1 MREVARSV
9 TLMAVFVL
17 TYAAHELRRR
27 IGRTILTAL
36 GLAAGVGLV
45 IGIVGVSDGLDQA
58 QGKVLAPLRSVGTD
72 VLVTRVAGAQTTDQ
86 NNGNNTNGQNGAN
99 GQNGGNGQ
107 NGNGGNGG
115 AGGGGGRGGF
125 GGFFGGGGG
134 GGGGGGLPGGI
145 DQQDALALANENRS
159 VTTDLAKLGKPG
171 DHFVHDFFVPGTQI
185 SFPQEAV
192 AQAGKV
198 AGVTS
203 AVGGLS
209 LQATHQT
216 GTVPQIVAELQTGG
230 DQVQQTV
237 APAPPTDAE
246 RQQVRACVAA
256 QGGFQPG
263 PGDQGA
269 PGGGQGGGQG
279 GNGGGGRFIGG
290 GAGRFEQ
297 CLPPRFQ
304 QYVAT
309 FTTPLRTVRQALDPP
324 STDIQSTP
332 YSAAGVD
339 TTHPDEG
346 LVTRSQVTEGRWYK
360 PGASDEVLLNVAYA
374 NANNLKVGSDLP
386 VNGTTFHVV
395 GLVTPTLSGQ
405 EAGVYFPLG
414 ALQQMSDHADRV
426 NVLLVKAKDAG
437 SVDTVAAS
445 LRKQFPG
452 AQVVTTKDLADQV
465 TGSLK
470 DAKKLADQLG
480 GILAVIVLGA
490 AFVIAVLLTLSS
502 VAKRVREIGTLR
514 AIGWSKR
521 MVVRQLLTET
531 LGIGVVGAVFGVI
544 VGLGALAAISALAPS
559 LTTSQPV
566 VPSAA
571 SSSLARI
578 IGRSAQVTGGNTTI
592 HLHAPVSASNLLL
605 GMGFAI
611 IGGLIA
617 GAVGGWRAA
626 RLPPA
631 RALADI
637 G

>member
-1 MREVARSV
+1 MRHTE
-9 TLMAVFVL
+9 AVFPL

-27 IGRTILTAL
+27 VGRTILTAL

-72 VLVTRVAGAQTTDQ
+72 VLVTRVAGAQTADQ
-86 NNGNNTNGQNGAN
+86 ANGNGSGNGN
-99 GQNGGNGQ
+99 GNGQ
-107 NGNGGNGG
+107 NATNGQGGQNGTNGGQG
-115 AGGGGGRGGF
+115 ANGGGRG

-134 GGGGGGLPGGI
+134 GAGIPGV
-145 DQQDALALANENRS
+145 DQADALALANENKS

-192 AQAGKV
+192 VQATKTP
-198 AGVTS
+198 GVTS

-209 LQATHQT
+209 MQATHQT

-230 DQVQQTV
+230 EQVQQTV
-237 APAPPTDAE
+237 MPPPLTDAE
-246 RQQVRACVAA
+246 RQQVRACIATEGGV
-256 QGGFQPG
+256 QGGG
-263 PGDQGA
+263 GGGA
-269 PGGGQGGGQG
+269 AGGGNAPPEPGGG
-279 GNGGGGRFIGG
+279 GGGGLFGAGG
-290 GAGRFEQ
+290 RGRFEQ

-304 QYVAT
+304 QYIAT

-332 YSAAGVD
+332 YTAAGVD
-339 TTHPDEG
+339 PAHPDEG
-346 LVTRSQVTEGRWYK
+346 LITSSQVTAGRWYK
-360 PGASDEVLLNVAYA
+360 TGATDEVLLNVSYA

-395 GLVTPTLSGQ
+395 GLVSPTLRGQ

-414 ALQQMSDHADRV
+414 ALQQLSGHADRV

-437 SVDTVAAS
+437 SVDAVASA

-480 GILAVIVLGA
+480 GILAIIVLGA

-521 MVVRQLLTET
+521 MVVRQMLTET
-531 LGIGVVGAVFGVI
+531 LGIGVLGAVLGVI
-544 VGLGALAAISALAPS
+544 VGLGALAAISALSPS

-571 SSSLARI
+571 ASSLARI
-578 IGRSAQVTGGNTTI
+578 VGRTAQVTGGTTTI
-592 HLHAPVSASNLLL
+592 HLHAPVSASNLVL

-626 RLPPA
+626 RLRPA

>member
-1 MREVARSV
+1 MV
-9 TLMAVFVL
+9 VFPL

-27 IGRTILTAL
+27 LGRTILTAL

-45 IGIVGVSDGLDQA
+45 IGIVGVSDGLNQA

-72 VLVTRVAGAQTTDQ
+72 VLVTRVAGAPTQTSGQ
-86 NNGNNTNGQNGAN
+86 SSAGGQNGAT
-99 GQNGGNGQ
+99 GQPGQSGGGF
-107 NGNGGNGG
+107 GGGS
-115 AGGGGGRGGF
+115 GGGGGF
-125 GGFFGGGGG
+125 GGGGAFFGGGGSVA
-134 GGGGGGLPGGI
+134 GI
-145 DQQDALALANENRS
+145 DEADAVALANENRS

-192 AQAGKV
+192 AQAAKT

-230 DQVQQTV
+230 QQVTQTV
-237 APAPPTDAE
+237 SPPPLTDAE
-246 RQQVRACVAA
+246 RQQVRACIAA

-263 PGDQGA
+263 PGAGGGA
-269 PGGGQGGGQG
+269 APSGGIGGPTPNAGGAEPGGGGGGI
-279 GNGGGGRFIGG
+279 GRFIGG
-290 GAGRFEQ
+290 GAGQFEQ
-297 CLPPRFQ
+297 CLPQRFQ
-304 QYVAT
+304 QYIAT
-309 FTTPLRTVRQALDPP
+309 FVTPLVTVRQALNPP

-332 YSAAGVD
+332 YTAAGVD

-346 LVTRSQVTEGRWYK
+346 LITRSQITDGRWYK
-360 PGASDEVLLNVAYA
+360 PGATDEVLLNVAYA
-374 NANNLKVGSDLP
+374 NSNNLKVGSDLP
-386 VNGTTFHVV
+386 VDGTTFHVV

-405 EAGVYFPLG
+405 EAGVYFPLPV
-414 ALQQMSDHADRV
+414 LQQLSDHADRV
-426 NVLLVKAKDAG
+426 NVLLVKARDAG
-437 SVDTVAAS
+437 SVDAVASS

-452 AQVVTTKDLADQV
+452 AQVVTTKELADQV

-480 GILAVIVLGA
+480 GILAIIVLGA

-521 MVVRQLLTET
+521 MVVRQMLTET
-531 LGIGVVGAVFGVI
+531 LGIGVLGAVLGVI
-544 VGLGALAAISALAPS
+544 VGLGALAAIGALAPS

-571 SSSLARI
+571 ASSLERLV
-578 IGRSAQVTGGNTTI
+578 GRTAQVTGGTTTI
-592 HLHAPVSASNLLL
+592 DLHAPVSASNLLL
-605 GMGFAI
+605 GMAFAL

-626 RLPPA
+626 RLRPA

>member
-1 MREVARSV
+1 VRHTE
-9 TLMAVFVL
+9 AVFPL

-27 IGRTILTAL
+27 VGRTILTAL

-86 NNGNNTNGQNGAN
+86 TNGN
-99 GQNGGNGQ
+99 GNGQ
-107 NGNGGNGG
+107 NAANGQGGQNGTNGGQAGNGAGN
-115 AGGGGGRGGF
+115 GGGRG

-134 GGGGGGLPGGI
+134 GGGAGIPGV
-145 DQQDALALANENRS
+145 DQADALALANENKS

-192 AQAGKV
+192 AQATKTP
-198 AGVTS
+198 GVTS

-209 LQATHQT
+209 MQATHQT

-230 DQVQQTV
+230 EQVQQTV
-237 APAPPTDAE
+237 MPPPLTDAE
-246 RQQVRACVAA
+246 RQQVRSCVAA
-256 QGGFQPG
+256 QA
-263 PGDQGA
+263 GA
-269 PGGGQGGGQG
+269 QGGQGGG
-279 GNGGGGRFIGG
+279 GGGGNAQPAPGG
-290 GAGRFEQ
+290 GAEPGGGGLGGLFGAGGRGQFEQ
-297 CLPPRFQ
+297 CLPQRFQ
-304 QYVAT
+304 QYIAT

-332 YSAAGVD
+332 YTAAGVD
-339 TTHPDEG
+339 PAHPDEG
-346 LVTRSQVTEGRWYK
+346 LITSSQVTAGRWYK
-360 PGASDEVLLNVAYA
+360 AGATDEVLLNVSYA

-395 GLVTPTLSGQ
+395 GLVSPTLRGQ

-414 ALQQMSDHADRV
+414 ALQQLSDHAERV

-437 SVDTVAAS
+437 SVDAVAAS

-480 GILAVIVLGA
+480 GILAIIVLGA

-521 MVVRQLLTET
+521 MVVRQMLTET
-531 LGIGVVGAVFGVI
+531 LGIGVLGAVLGVI
-544 VGLGALAAISALAPS
+544 VGLGALAAISALSPS

-571 SSSLARI
+571 ASSLARI
-578 IGRSAQVTGGNTTI
+578 VGRTAQVTGGTTTI
-592 HLHAPVSASNLLL
+592 HLHAPVSASNLVL

-626 RLPPA
+626 RLRPA

>member
-1 MREVARSV
+1 
-9 TLMAVFVL
+9 
-17 TYAAHELRRR
+17 
-27 IGRTILTAL
+27 
-36 GLAAGVGLV
+36 
-45 IGIVGVSDGLDQA
+45 
-58 QGKVLAPLRSVGTD
+58 
-72 VLVTRVAGAQTTDQ
+72 Q
-86 NNGNNTNGQNGAN
+86 NATSGQPS
-99 GQNGGNGQ
+99 QI
-107 NGNGGNGG
+107 
-115 AGGGGGRGGF
+115 GGGGL

-134 GGGGGGLPGGI
+134 AIAGI
-145 DQQDALALANENRS
+145 DQADALALANENRS

-192 AQAGKV
+192 AQA
-198 AGVTS
+198 ARTSGVTS
-203 AVGGLS
+203 AVGGLT
-209 LQATHQT
+209 LEATHQT

-230 DQVQQTV
+230 QQVTQTV
-237 APAPPTDAE
+237 MPSPLTDAE

-263 PGDQGA
+263 STPGPAAGSTPGA
-269 PGGGQGGGQG
+269 GGAGGAGGAEPGGGGGGAL
-279 GNGGGGRFIGG
+279 GRFIGG
-290 GAGRFEQ
+290 GAGQFEK
-297 CLPPRFQ
+297 CLPQRFQ
-304 QYVAT
+304 QYIAT
-309 FTTPLRTVRQALDPP
+309 FTVPLQTVRQALNPP

-332 YSAAGVD
+332 YTAAGVD
-339 TTHPDEG
+339 TAHPDEG
-346 LVTRSQVTEGRWYK
+346 LITRSQITQGRWYK
-360 PGASDEVLLNVAYA
+360 AGATDEVLLNVAYA

-414 ALQQMSDHADRV
+414 ALQQLSDHADRV

-437 SVDTVAAS
+437 SVDAVAAS
-445 LRKQFPG
+445 LRQQFPG
-452 AQVVTTKDLADQV
+452 AQVVTTKELADQV

-490 AFVIAVLLTLSS
+490 AFVIAVLLTLAS

-531 LGIGVVGAVFGVI
+531 LGIGVVGAVFGVV
-544 VGLGALAAISALAPS
+544 VGLGALAAVSALAPS
-559 LTTSQPV
+559 FTTSQPV

-571 SSSLARI
+571 ASSLAGLV
-578 IGRSAQVTGGNTTI
+578 GRTAQVTGGTTTI

-605 GMGFAI
+605 GMAFALV
-611 IGGLIA
+611 GGLVA

-626 RLPPA
+626 RLRPA

>member
-1 MREVARSV
+1 
-9 TLMAVFVL
+9 VFPL

-27 IGRTILTAL
+27 VGRTILTAL

-72 VLVTRVAGAQTTDQ
+72 VLVTRVAGAQTPGQ
-86 NNGNNTNGQNGAN
+86 NNSTSQNGAS
-99 GQNGGNGQ
+99 GQNGGQ
-107 NGNGGNGG
+107 NGGQ
-115 AGGGGGRGGF
+115 GGGQGGGGF
-125 GGFFGGGGG
+125 GGGFFGGGG

-192 AQAGKV
+192 AEATKTK
-198 AGVTS
+198 GVTS

-237 APAPPTDAE
+237 SPAPLTDAE
-246 RQQVRACVAA
+246 RQQVRSCVAA
-256 QGGFQPG
+256 QGGFAPG
-263 PGDQGA
+263 STPGAG
-269 PGGGQGGGQG
+269 GGGQLGGQG
-279 GNGGGGRFIGG
+279 NTPGGAPDGGGGGERFVGG

-297 CLPPRFQ
+297 CLPARFQ
-304 QYVAT
+304 QYIAT

-332 YSAAGVD
+332 YTAAGVD
-339 TTHPDEG
+339 TTRPDEG
-346 LVTRSQVTEGRWYK
+346 LITRSQVTDGRWYK
-360 PGASDEVLLNVAYA
+360 AGATDEVLLNVAYA
-374 NANNLKVGSDLP
+374 NANNLKVGADMP
-386 VNGTTFHVV
+386 INGTTFHVV
-395 GLVTPTLSGQ
+395 GLVSPTLSGQ
-405 EAGVYFPLG
+405 EAGVYFPLT
-414 ALQQMSDHADRV
+414 ALQQLSGHADRV

-437 SVDTVAAS
+437 SVNAVAAS

-521 MVVRQLLTET
+521 MVVRQMLTET
-531 LGIGVVGAVFGVI
+531 LGIGVVGAVLGVL

-559 LTTSQPV
+559 LTTSQPI
-566 VPSAA
+566 VPNAA

-578 IGRSAQVTGGNTTI
+578 VGRTAQVTGGTTTI

-626 RLPPA
+626 RLRPA